1 MRQQTVTNQMN
12 DDLIMANTLT
22 RRVLQFIKKKKS
34 F

>member
-12 DDLIMANTLT
+12 DDLITANILT
-22 RRVLQFIKKKKS
+22 CIVLQFINKQNS